1 MTLQD
6 VINERFYTQIVGHD
20 IDGAAVFA
28 VFDHDEWRLTE
39 HMTLAELAAEARRG
53 LMDAGGYVGT
63 AAERARAL
71 ADTLKTPAQ

>member
-53 LMDAGGYVGT
+53 MWIGQFRYY
-63 AAERARAL
+63 
-71 ADTLKTPAQ
+71 